1 MKDISIISK
10 RFLSLILK
18 FKFNQKILKIFEV
31 NPIILEPTWVSRVVG
46 VFNSMFSIER
56 ILKISLIFLLSF
68 SQQGCHEKSLKR
80 TYEVDSCLQETLRM
94 LASNHPKRKMVYK
107 IKEYKGNNYVLY
119 LRWNKQW
126 WYYRTI
132 DEDDLID
139 RDMDTI
145 QCPDFNN
152 SIFKGDK

>member
-1 MKDISIISK
+1 
-10 RFLSLILK
+10 
-18 FKFNQKILKIFEV
+18 
-31 NPIILEPTWVSRVVG
+31 VVG
-46 VFNSMFSIER
+46 VFISVFSVER
-56 ILKISLIFLLSF
+56 ILKFSFILILGMSF
-68 SQQGCHEKSLKR
+68 SSCHEQGLKM

-94 LASNHPKRKMVYK
+94 LANSHPKRQMVYK
-107 IKEYKGNNYVLY
+107 IKEYKGSNYVLY

-132 DEDDLID
+132 NEDELLD
-139 RDMDTI
+139 RDMDVI